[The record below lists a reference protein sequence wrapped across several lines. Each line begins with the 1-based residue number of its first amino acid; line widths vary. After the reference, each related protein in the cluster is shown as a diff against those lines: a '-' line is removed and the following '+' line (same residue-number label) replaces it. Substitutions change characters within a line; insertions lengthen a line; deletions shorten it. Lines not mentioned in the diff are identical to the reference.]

1 MRIYSNYSNSEIAS
15 IKNEAEEIGMSLSGF
30 QKYCVEL
37 FIKSDPATRKN
48 MTPIMNLKT
57 DLQNSLREMKSG
69 TTFIISS
76 LFKPEVW
83 ANLSRSDKMVLSLE
97 LSKFVTSHPK
107 EYIVVKR
114 IRGTIKQY
122 KKI

>member
-1 MRIYSNYSNSEIAS
+1 MRIYSNYSNSEVAS
-15 IKNEAEEIGMSLSGF
+15 IKKEADEINMSLSGF

-37 FIKSDPATRKN
+37 YVKSDPAMRKN
-48 MTPIMNLKT
+48 TIPIFNLKKILT
-57 DLQNSLREMKSG
+57 QSLLDIKPG
-69 TTFIISS
+69 TTFIVSS

-83 ANLSRSDKMVLSLE
+83 SNLSRSEKRILADDLTKYVD
-97 LSKFVTSHPK
+97 SHP
-107 EYIVVKR
+107 EFIVVKR